1 MTGKIKTSIM
11 IDADVWEE
19 FKIFASKKRGL
30 KGISEAVEEA
40 LEEELSEKTAA
51 EALAQMDGKKIRDL
65 QVKQVKPKIA
75 TSAGK
80 IIAEMRA
87 EAT

>member
-1 MTGKIKTSIM
+1 MARKVKTSIM

-19 FKIFASKKRGL
+19 FKVLASTRRGL

-40 LEEELSEKTAA
+40 LEEELSERAVA
-51 EALAQMDGKKIRDL
+51 EALAKMDGKKIRDL
-65 QVKQVKPKIA
+65 QVKPVKPKIA

-80 IIAEMRA
+80 AIAEMRA
-87 EAT
+87 RDS

>member
-1 MTGKIKTSIM
+1 MPMFGR
-11 IDADVWEE
+11 E
-19 FKIFASKKRGL
+19 FKILAYSKRGV

-40 LEEELSEKTAA
+40 LEEELSEKTVS

-65 QVKQVKPKIA
+65 QVKPVKPKIA

-80 IIAEMRA
+80 TIAEMRA